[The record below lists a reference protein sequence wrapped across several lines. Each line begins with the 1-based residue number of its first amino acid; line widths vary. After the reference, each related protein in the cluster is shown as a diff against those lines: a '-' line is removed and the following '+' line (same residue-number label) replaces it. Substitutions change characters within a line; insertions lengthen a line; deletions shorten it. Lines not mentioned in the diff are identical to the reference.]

1 MDIWI
6 RKRLKQV
13 KFIEIYREWIDILDF
28 VRRELNKERKIK
40 PDEDPYNYKFP
51 QVIEDTPK

>member
-1 MDIWI
+1 M
-6 RKRLKQV
+6 